1 MVETLTRAFPGTRII
16 LRADAGFAVPA
27 VYRYCEEREIGY
39 LIGFPA
45 NSVLKEETEWALD
58 WLQGRFADDGRPHRW
73 VGGFR
78 YQAGSWSR
86 TRRILYKAEVNA
98 EGTNRR
104 FVVTNLEGL
113 PCHLLPRYHDRG
125 TAEGFIDQFKNQTF
139 CDRLSCSRFLA
150 NAFRLLLSALA
161 YNLFVAFRTLLE
173 GTELA
178 SASVETLR
186 SRLVKI
192 GARLYQTVRR
202 FRVCLAGGFPFRE
215 LLVLLMRRITGLH
228 PPPLPA

>member
-1 MVETLTRAFPGTRII
+1 MVKALRRAFPGTRIT

-27 VYRYCEEREIGY
+27 LYGYCEERKIGY
-39 LIGFPA
+39 LIGLPA
-45 NSVLKEETEWALD
+45 NSVLKERTEWALD
-58 WLQGRFADDGRPHRW
+58 WLHTRFADDGQPHRW

-78 YQAGSWSR
+78 YRAGSWEKS
-86 TRRILYKAEVNA
+86 RRILYTAEVNA

-104 FVVTNLEGL
+104 FVVTTMKGL

-125 TAEGFIDQFKNQTF
+125 PAEGFIDQFKNQTF

-150 NAFRLLLSALA
+150 NACRLLLSALA
-161 YNLFVAFRTLLE
+161 YNLFVAFRMLLE

-192 GARLYQTVRR
+192 GARLYQSVRR
-202 FRVCLAGGFPFRE
+202 FRACLAGGFPFRE
-215 LLVLLMRRITGLH
+215 ILATLMRRLASLH